1 MPNES
6 DDKGAGDGGNPGEGA
21 GDGQKPAGTEDTVTV
36 KKSEF
41 EKNKTD
47 LENYKQMGNKYKT
60 DYEKLVEDNKKNI
73 PPTDQSGT
81 SQIDENKV
89 SEISRKAS
97 RDTLRETNE
106 RTASKQFFKEHPE
119 YNDEAMRTQLLAEM
133 SFKGSELTVDEIQDR
148 FESALLEHKR
158 KTGKLDEY
166 LASQVERARTQGRM
180 EGQMS
185 QGGSGGAGD
194 RIGGYSETNKLSE
207 KGVEMARN
215 MHVDPDKVRKADPLK
230 DNVID
235 VLAKKK

>member
-1 MPNES
+1 M
-6 DDKGAGDGGNPGEGA
+6 
-21 GDGQKPAGTEDTVTV
+21 GT
-36 KKSEF
+36 
-41 EKNKTD
+41 
-47 LENYKQMGNKYKT
+47 KYKT
-60 DYEKLVEDNKKNI
+60 DYEKLVEDNKKSPLSVN
-73 PPTDQSGT
+73 QSGT

-106 RTASKQFFKEHPE
+106 RTASRQFFKEHPE

-166 LASQVERARTQGRM
+166 LALQVERARTQGRM
-180 EGQMS
+180 EGQMNP
-185 QGGSGGAGD
+185 GGFGGAGD
-194 RIGGYSETNKLSE
+194 RSGGHSEIKLSE
-207 KGVEMARN
+207 AGERMARN
-215 MHVDPDKVRKADPLK
+215 MHVDPEKVKKADPLK

-235 VLAKKK
+235 ILAKKK